1 MRSSLLSADV
11 AFGRRTWH
19 FRRSLPVRRRYLL
32 TSAQELEQPAG
43 GVGQEEPSSNE
54 ASPKNSK
61 GKKGLV
67 FEHEAL
73 KESPSSLQL
82 PLSPLM
88 DPTLQ
93 GARNRY
99 RVRKPEPS
107 GEPSDFQKRLSKN
120 PYAQALATP
129 VRSCSVTNVRLPSYF
144 LLDFGLTP
152 HPRTGKPWQIPIF
165 ALDPNVSVPNEASR
179 SVQVSEQSS
188 DASSEDD
195 AATDSAAPS
204 TKRPARAVAGSHV
217 VSQRAA
223 MKFMSDVKRKSYLQM
238 VPHRWKLDTRFKTD
252 DLVWRED
259 MDVFVLDLMRKKAV
273 RLLKYLSSRSAAYI
287 AKCEGY
293 EDIQNKH
300 QPGAVLWW
308 GKFASEGMLTA
319 SEEPPPPYAMVKYRS
334 AYHIPVYNL
343 PAILGSEYLRQL
355 RVSTGLTDETLAVIK
370 QKRNTVD
377 ILTHLWKLMGYL
389 ASNDG
394 AQQLEKAASA
404 YEITRRIKMEP
415 EASSTSMPGKGR
427 LMILKG
433 DNTCKTTGASAVL
446 TNYE

>member
-1 MRSSLLSADV
+1 
-11 AFGRRTWH
+11 
-19 FRRSLPVRRRYLL
+19 
-32 TSAQELEQPAG
+32 
-43 GVGQEEPSSNE
+43 
-54 ASPKNSK
+54 
-61 GKKGLV
+61 
-67 FEHEAL
+67 
-73 KESPSSLQL
+73 
-82 PLSPLM
+82 
-88 DPTLQ
+88 
-93 GARNRY
+93 
-99 RVRKPEPS
+99 
-107 GEPSDFQKRLSKN
+107 
-120 PYAQALATP
+120 
-129 VRSCSVTNVRLPSYF
+129 
-144 LLDFGLTP
+144 
-152 HPRTGKPWQIPIF
+152 
-165 ALDPNVSVPNEASR
+165 
-179 SVQVSEQSS
+179 
-188 DASSEDD
+188 
-195 AATDSAAPS
+195 
-204 TKRPARAVAGSHV
+204 
-217 VSQRAA
+217 